1 MQPIMMT
8 MTGMKKSSGL
18 TAARE
23 VRINAPQT
31 RNRLPT
37 MVIFHRRDNR
47 SARTSCAKSILV
59 GTFIVVIS
67 QLFFYDADALQGA
80 SGVVAPSSGTD
91 CKPYVRAVQNCLC
104 GIKGGMHYVLSKV
117 SHRNEP
123 NTLVKI

>member
-31 RNRLPT
+31 RKRLPT

-67 QLFFYDADALQGA
+67 QLFFMMLMHCKEHQ
-80 SGVVAPSSGTD
+80 VWPTPSSGTD
-91 CKPYVRAVQNCLC
+91 CKLYVRAIQICLC
-104 GIKGGMHYVLSKV
+104 GIKSGTHYVLLKV
-117 SHRNEP
+117 SHRNE
-123 NTLVKI
+123 